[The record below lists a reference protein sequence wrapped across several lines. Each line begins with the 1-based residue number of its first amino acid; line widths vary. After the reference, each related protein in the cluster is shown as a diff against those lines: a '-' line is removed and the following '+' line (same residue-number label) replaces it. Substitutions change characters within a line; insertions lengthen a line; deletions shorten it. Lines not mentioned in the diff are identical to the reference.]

1 MKLILK
7 MVFPMFLSTA
17 INFILSFIDTM
28 IVGHLE
34 IQVAAL
40 LYMVNYVCSSNKVYL
55 IDITEYNPL
64 MGNDNSELFF
74 QFFKIICQML
84 EGNQIE

>member
-28 IVGHLE
+28 IVGHLG

-40 LYMVNYVCSSNKVYL
+40 LYMFNYVCSSNKVYL
-55 IDITEYNPL
+55 VDITEYNPL
-64 MGNDNSELFF
+64 MGNDNSEFFF
-74 QFFKIICQML
+74 QFFKVICQIL